1 MIQVQ
6 IGRALTR
13 AGVDGVRWV
22 LVETPAV
29 AAAPV
34 AGAQV
39 LAMAAADAAEAPG
52 QSARARLSLALLRG
66 LVLGVGLALAWWL
79 TAGALGPA
87 GSGLRRSPA
96 PVTPVTPAATPAREA
111 SHPPVT
117 PPAEPAASAA
127 PLITADL
134 R

>member
-22 LVETPAV
+22 LVDAPAV
-29 AAAPV
+29 AAAP
-34 AGAQV
+34 APGAQV

-52 QSARARLSLALLRG
+52 QSARARLSLALLRA
-66 LVLGVGLALAWWL
+66 LVLGMGLALAWWL

-87 GSGLRRSPA
+87 GNGLRRSAAPA
-96 PVTPVTPAATPAREA
+96 TPAATPVPAREA
-111 SHPPVT
+111 GHPPA
-117 PPAEPAASAA
+117 PAPAEPAASAA